1 MAPDAD
7 TPRPIRAYAPTC
19 PPGPSLPDPWYGP
32 ADGFEDPLDAIEA
45 AMPGIVDEV
54 RSLA

>member
-1 MAPDAD
+1 NC
-7 TPRPIRAYAPTC
+7 TPGT
-19 PPGPSLPDPWYGP
+19 SLPDPWYGP
-32 ADGFEDPLDAIEA
+32 ADGFEDTLDAIED